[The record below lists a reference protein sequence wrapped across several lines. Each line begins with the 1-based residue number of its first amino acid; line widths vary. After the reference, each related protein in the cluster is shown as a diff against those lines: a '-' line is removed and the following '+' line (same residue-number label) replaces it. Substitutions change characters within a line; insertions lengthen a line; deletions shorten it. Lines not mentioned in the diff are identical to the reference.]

1 MPARKKTDTASETE
15 TDLDF
20 EASLAS
26 LEEIVAAME
35 EEQLPLEELVAKYEQ
50 GIQLL
55 GRCETVLAAA
65 KKRLITI
72 SARHAGA
79 PGGED
84 SLDAADRLPHDAP
97 AVPDGQDDDD
107 DIRLF

>member
-1 MPARKKTDTASETE
+1 MPARKKTDTTPTPETG
-15 TDLDF
+15 LDF
-20 EASLAS
+20 EASLSS

-55 GRCETVLAAA
+55 DRCQNVLAAA

-72 SARHAGA
+72 SARNAGA
-79 PGGED
+79 PDGED
-84 SLDAADRLPHDAP
+84 SLDAAHRLPHDAP
-97 AVPDGQDDDD
+97 AVPDGPDDDD